1 MKKTPSRRDRCF
13 AYQDRS
19 EDDGHPRFDYSGG
32 TSAVGSRRRVHKT
45 LATSSEGQTE
55 ARPPLRAAKVCPRRD
70 KDIEVVGVKRARKG
84 VLLATSGVATFMTMC
99 AQDEGEA
106 HGPCVCAK
114 TWTDLG
120 IVDAASFRTLVG
132 ISGMDIKVPMSR
144 NGAGYVVWFATCG
157 LSGSTQTSHLI
168 LWSSFGVLEAE
179 IHVKSET
186 SYFTHKHIWSSV
198 ATIAIR
204 TSCAGRDGS

>member
-1 MKKTPSRRDRCF
+1 MNKTPSRRDRCF
-13 AYQDRS
+13 AYQDGS

-84 VLLATSGVATFMTMC
+84 VLLATSRVATFMTMC

-106 HGPCVCAK
+106 HAHVSAPRHG
-114 TWTDLG
+114 
-120 IVDAASFRTLVG
+120 
-132 ISGMDIKVPMSR
+132 
-144 NGAGYVVWFATCG
+144 
-157 LSGSTQTSHLI
+157 LI
-168 LWSSFGVLEAE
+168 LASWTRLL
-179 IHVKSET
+179 SEHLLASVEWT
-186 SYFTHKHIWSSV
+186 S
-198 ATIAIR
+198 R
-204 TSCAGRDGS
+204 CR